1 VKEGN
6 IVKAVILAAG
16 KGSRLDSFPV
26 SKPLCLVN
34 GRALIE
40 WVILAAHQAGI
51 LDFVVVTGHAREQL
65 ERHLADFSRGRN
77 FSVTFVPN
85 ADWEGENGLSVCA
98 ASDSV
103 GERFVLLM
111 SDHIFDTEILTRLIA
126 QPLDDVDLVL
136 AVDYQILDHPTVELD
151 DVTRVLVENGRISK
165 IGKGLPAY
173 NAFDTGI
180 FFCTSALFAALRESQ
195 RRGDLSLTGGVR
207 VLTERRRAGAMN
219 IFGGFWI
226 DVDDERAL
234 QKAVVLAT
242 P

>member
-1 VKEGN
+1 
-6 IVKAVILAAG
+6 VKAVILAAG
-16 KGSRLDSFPV
+16 RGSRLDSLPV
-26 SKPLCLVN
+26 SKPLCPVN

-40 WVILAAHQAGI
+40 WVILAAHEAGI
-51 LDFVVVTGHAREQL
+51 LDFVVVTGHAREPL
-65 ERHLADFSRGRN
+65 ERHVSDFCRSRN
-77 FSVTFVPN
+77 FGVTFVPN
-85 ADWEGENGLSVCA
+85 DEWDKENGLSVCA
-98 ASDSV
+98 ARDSV

-226 DVDDERAL
+226 DVDDERSL